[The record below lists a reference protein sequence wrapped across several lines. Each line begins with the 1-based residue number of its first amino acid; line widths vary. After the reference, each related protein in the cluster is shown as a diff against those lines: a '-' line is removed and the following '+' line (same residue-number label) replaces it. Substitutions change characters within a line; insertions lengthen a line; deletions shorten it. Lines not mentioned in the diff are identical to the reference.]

1 MSYKF
6 GKQGMYR
13 KTQGTLKKRADNHR
27 GHSSCRG
34 REGHITGN
42 KINTGKVGDVG
53 DFKHLFSFVKSH
65 LYF

>member
-1 MSYKF
+1 
-6 GKQGMYR
+6 MYR

-42 KINTGKVGDVG
+42 KMNTGKVGDTRDVGDAG
-53 DFKHLFSFVKSH
+53 DFKHT
-65 LYF
+65 